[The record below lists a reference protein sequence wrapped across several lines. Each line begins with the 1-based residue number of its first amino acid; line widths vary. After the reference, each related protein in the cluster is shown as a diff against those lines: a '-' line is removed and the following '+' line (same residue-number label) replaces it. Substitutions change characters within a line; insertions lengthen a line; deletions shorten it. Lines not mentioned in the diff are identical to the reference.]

1 MKVFFASMLCSF
13 LFFGTPVFAHEILV
27 LQSLKTAP
35 FEEALRG
42 FKAVC
47 RSEARTVMVSDRE
60 RFDIEGTVR
69 EEKPGLILAI
79 GAGALKQTINI
90 RNTPIIYLVSVRKPL
105 F

>member
-1 MKVFFASMLCSF
+1 MLCSF